1 MLSIDRTSNT
11 PVREQ
16 LIEQIRYLIA
26 SGHFP
31 VNETLPS
38 TRKLADQLGISFHT
52 VRKAYQA
59 LQEEGLLDAQ
69 VGRGYLVLDRT
80 PLEKSERME
89 RGAEVV
95 HNALQKLI
103 GLGLDDAEI
112 EYLFQEQANLL
123 EHAQLERKLL
133 VAHPIPELG
142 DLCAEQIGA
151 ALQRSVETV
160 PLDRL
165 RGHQDADFIFTA
177 FEHLNRVMQAVPRA
191 DTIGFV
197 TYLPSALLERVV
209 RLRSNETLGLVTRSS
224 ATIQPL
230 TQQIRTHA
238 GFDGHIM
245 AVSVGEGTEHLKSFL
260 DQADLLLY
268 TPTSRRRLLPLIG
281 ESLPHVSVR
290 PLVSPDS
297 LDAIREAVPA

>member
-1 MLSIDRTSNT
+1 MLSIDRSSNT

-16 LIEQIRYLIA
+16 LIEQLRYLIA
-26 SGHFP
+26 SGHFQ
-31 VNETLPS
+31 VDETLPS

-59 LQEEGLLDAQ
+59 LQDEGLIDAQ
-69 VGRGYLVLDRT
+69 VGRGYMVLDRA
-80 PLEKSERME
+80 PLDKSERME
-89 RGAEVV
+89 RGATVV
-95 HNALQKLI
+95 HDALQTLI

-133 VAHPIPELG
+133 VAHPVPEFGALY
-142 DLCAEQIGA
+142 AEQIGS
-151 ALQRSVETV
+151 ALQRSVEAV
-160 PLDRL
+160 SIEHL
-165 RGHQDADFIFTA
+165 RGHQDADFIFTT

-191 DTIGFV
+191 DTLGFV
-197 TYLPSALLERVV
+197 TYLPSKLLERVA
-209 RLRSNETLGLVTRSS
+209 RLRSNETIGLVTRSS
-224 ATIQPL
+224 DTIQPL
-230 TQQIRTHA
+230 TQRIRTHS

-245 AVSVGEGTEHLKSFL
+245 AASVGEGTDHLQSFL
-260 DQADLLLY
+260 DETDHLLY
-268 TPTSRRRLLPLIG
+268 TPTSRRRLLPLIDK
-281 ESLPHVSVR
+281 SLPHTPVR